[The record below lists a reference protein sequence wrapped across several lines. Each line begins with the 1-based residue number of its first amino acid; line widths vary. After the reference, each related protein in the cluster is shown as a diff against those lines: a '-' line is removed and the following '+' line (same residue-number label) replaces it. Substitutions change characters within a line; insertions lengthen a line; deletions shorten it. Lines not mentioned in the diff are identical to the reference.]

1 MWRFTVAAPVKMT
14 ENQSRNLLL
23 SVKPNFADLLLSGEK
38 TAELRRTQP
47 RVNPGAVALVYSS
60 TPQKALVGAI
70 RIDSVHTLDP
80 AKVWERW
87 APRCGLRRAEF
98 NNYVAGCNAVTVLLP
113 TRSGPFPSLSR
124 LPFFV
129 IAGIVSSLRRAS
141 AMWQL
146 TRLPHYSTAKVG
158 SSRNYPSSRRS
169 RPGTLNT
176 LLRGVRGPKIRGGA
190 ALGAA
195 PPA

>member
-98 NNYVAGCNAVTVLLP
+98 NNYVAGCNAVTVLLLDKV
-113 TRSGPFPSLSR
+113 RAFPVPISLAILR
-124 LPFFV
+124 HRWDRFV
-129 IAGIVSSLRRAS
+129 APQSFRYVAANEI
-141 AMWQL
+141 
-146 TRLPHYSTAKVG
+146 
-158 SSRNYPSSRRS
+158 
-169 RPGTLNT
+169 
-176 LLRGVRGPKIRGGA
+176 A
-190 ALGAA
+190 ALLNGESRIVEELSLESTIASGYSQHA
-195 PPA
+195 SQRSPRA